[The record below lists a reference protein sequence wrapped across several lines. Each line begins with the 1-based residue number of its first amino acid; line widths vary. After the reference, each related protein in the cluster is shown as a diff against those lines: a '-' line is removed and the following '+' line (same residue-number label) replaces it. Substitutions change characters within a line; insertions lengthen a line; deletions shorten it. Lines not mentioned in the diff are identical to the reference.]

1 MTNFTFIDRMKRQ
14 HSMLKH
20 LKQLNSKSKSTHPH
34 LQFQQENL
42 FLQDWNRLKKNYL
55 KLILIVCLFLFQV
68 SDKRTLKNGDSD
80 GEIDGSSEDDDEQ
93 KTKIGKF

>member
-1 MTNFTFIDRMKRQ
+1 MI
-14 HSMLKH
+14 LV
-20 LKQLNSKSKSTHPH
+20 
-34 LQFQQENL
+34 
-42 FLQDWNRLKKNYL
+42 Y
-55 KLILIVCLFLFQV
+55 LILCLLFLFQV

>member
-1 MTNFTFIDRMKRQ
+1 
-14 HSMLKH
+14 MLKH
-20 LKQLNSKSKSTHPH
+20 LKPSNSKSKSTHPH
-34 LQFQQENL
+34 LQYRQENL
-42 FLQDWNRLKKNYL
+42 FLLNENRLKTRNRFK
-55 KLILIVCLFLFQV
+55 KLYYCLFLLFQV

>member
-1 MTNFTFIDRMKRQ
+1 
-14 HSMLKH
+14 MLKH
-20 LKQLNSKSKSTHPH
+20 LKPLNLKSKSTHPH
-34 LQFQQENL
+34 LQYRQESL
-42 FLQDWNRLKKNYL
+42 FLLNENRLKNRNHF
-55 KLILIVCLFLFQV
+55 KLYSIDCLFLLFQV